1 MPKPA
6 SRPAL
11 RFLIPA
17 LLFIGLAVFLL
28 RGLDRNPQEIPS
40 PLIGKPAPAWRMT
53 RLDNVP
59 PTQGLVASALPPA
72 GDAPAAAPGQAEP
85 GTSTSGTANGTPAAS
100 TSAAGGSTA
109 AGAPAT
115 NAPGATSVAGSDT
128 PKTAGNAPAQL
139 DATQLRGQPYI
150 LNVWASWCMPCLEE
164 HPQLLTLAQQHPIRL
179 IGLNYKDKPADARKW
194 LGRHGNP
201 FDDIV
206 QDERGR
212 TAIDFGVYGV
222 PETFLID
229 AEGKI
234 RFKHVGAITADVL
247 SNRLLPAIE
256 SLKTGS

>member
-53 RLDNVP
+53 RLTDVP
-59 PTQGLVASALPPA
+59 PTLGQKAPALPPA
-72 GDAPAAAPGQAEP
+72 GADAGNTAASPAGA
-85 GTSTSGTANGTPAAS
+85 GTVATAQGTP
-100 TSAAGGSTA
+100 
-109 AGAPAT
+109 
-115 NAPGATSVAGSDT
+115 V
-128 PKTAGNAPAQL
+128 QL
-139 DATQLRGQPYI
+139 DASQLKGAPYI
-150 LNVWASWCMPCLEE
+150 LNIWASWCMPCLEE
-164 HPQLLTLAQQHPIRL
+164 HPQFLKLAEQHPIRVV
-179 IGLNYKDKPADARKW
+179 GLNYKDKPDDARRW
-194 LGRHGNP
+194 LRRNGNP
-201 FDDIV
+201 FDDIL

-229 AEGKI
+229 GAGNI
-234 RFKHVGAITADVL
+234 RFKHVGAVTPDVL
-247 SNRLLPAIE
+247 TRRLLPAIE
-256 SLKTGS
+256 SLKSSH

>member
-40 PLIGKPAPAWRMT
+40 PLIGKPAPAWRMM
-53 RLDNVP
+53 RLTDVP
-59 PTQGLVASALPPA
+59 PTLGQKAPTLPPA
-72 GDAPAAAPGQAEP
+72 GADGGNTVSSTGQAPANA
-85 GTSTSGTANGTPAAS
+85 
-100 TSAAGGSTA
+100 A
-109 AGAPAT
+109 AGAPTPSPAHTVAT
-115 NAPGATSVAGSDT
+115 AQG
-128 PKTAGNAPAQL
+128 APAQL
-139 DATQLRGQPYI
+139 DASQLKGEPYI
-150 LNVWASWCMPCLEE
+150 LNIWASWCMPCLEE
-164 HPQLLTLAQQHPIRL
+164 HPQFLKLAEQHPIRVV
-179 IGLNYKDKPADARKW
+179 GLNYKDKPDDARRW
-194 LGRHGNP
+194 LRRNGNP

-229 AEGKI
+229 GAGNI
-234 RFKHVGAITADVL
+234 RFKHVGAVTRDVL
-247 SNRLLPAIE
+247 TKRLLPAIE
-256 SLKTGS
+256 SLKTSR